1 MYNSRCSWTCSRCE
15 TIMRAISHAGS
26 YFHIHISFSFY
37 LYVNMTVQIIVT
49 FIVAIHAMWTTLP
62 FSSCFVHGRQVSI
75 CCMRLGKGDLII
87 MYGFLSTRYVYL
99 YHQLGNK
106 FVQNKQDEH
115 KSIMLQPCHI
125 WITYVWM
132 RLWMHIYIYICIA
145 YRTNTLLPHSSQ
157 YTYMY
162 TQRYV
167 CLHGCMYACMYVW
180 YTRPGDENTY
190 RSSFAADTLSVAAA
204 AEPFFEFYCF
214 RFCLGLIGLVMSWET
229 LWLVVVAIVA
239 VVIGVAYLTSGDVG
253 HHAILVDHHSALN
266 RFNWTV
272 SVPEY

>member
-26 YFHIHISFSFY
+26 YFLIHISFSFY

-132 RLWMHIYIYICIA
+132 RLWMHIYIYICVSLIGPTHSCRTRHNLHICTHRDMFVYMDVCMHVCMCGIHDPAMRIRIA
-145 YRTNTLLPHSSQ
+145 VRSLRTPYQLQLRLNHF
-157 YTYMY
+157 
-162 TQRYV
+162 
-167 CLHGCMYACMYVW
+167 
-180 YTRPGDENTY
+180 
-190 RSSFAADTLSVAAA
+190 SSF
-204 AEPFFEFYCF
+204 
-214 RFCLGLIGLVMSWET
+214 
-229 LWLVVVAIVA
+229 
-239 VVIGVAYLTSGDVG
+239 
-253 HHAILVDHHSALN
+253 
-266 RFNWTV
+266 TV
-272 SVPEY
+272 SGSVLD